1 MISSVGIPRAEQI
14 RFSLDMAKRRL
25 PSPEHADT
33 LSLKALRSLV
43 TGLLERAEQAEV
55 RLAKLES
62 ENVALRAENAELR
75 LENTRLKVEN
85 QLLRDEIARLKS
97 LPPRPPFRPS
107 GMDKAT
113 DIKSGDKQASKK
125 KPRGPKLDVK
135 RVSREE
141 ILRATIPAGS
151 RFKGYKGCF
160 VRELVL
166 SAELVHYRRECW
178 ITPDGKTVIAPLPT
192 GIMGGYGP
200 NLRRLCLMLHAQG
213 QVTTGRLMTL
223 LNDIGIEISK
233 RQVVRLLTKELDG
246 FVAEDAAVLHAGL
259 VSSTYVTVDDTGA
272 RHAHDNFYTTQ
283 IGGEHFT
290 VFRTTKS
297 KSRLNFLSLLRGN
310 YQDYVLNDA
319 AFDYLEERRGDPG
332 LVARLRTFELQG
344 FCNQV
349 PFLEYLAGKG
359 IDIFDRQGIGVL
371 AEAGLW
377 GSIRH
382 HGLLGDMVIVSD
394 DAGQFRV
401 GNHAL
406 CWVHSERLLQKLM
419 PAKPKEARSV
429 ALIRD
434 LVWRFYKMLKVW
446 KQKPLSQ
453 AIPGFRRRFDRIF
466 TLRTGYDALDALLVR
481 LHRRKAELLRVLE
494 RPEIPLHTN
503 ASENDLRSF
512 VTKRKISGGTMSR
525 DGRVARDTMLGL
537 MKTCQKLGLSFY
549 HYLGDR
555 FGIPASSPAMIASH
569 CGQAI
574 PPLAGLVAAKA

>member
-1 MISSVGIPRAEQI
+1 M
-14 RFSLDMAKRRL
+14 
-25 PSPEHADT
+25 
-33 LSLKALRSLV
+33 KALRSLV

-55 RLAKLES
+55 RLAKLE
-62 ENVALRAENAELR
+62 AENAALREENAALR

-85 QLLRDEIARLKS
+85 QLLRDEIARLKN

-113 DIKSGDKQASKK
+113 DDKPGVQQAGKK

-141 ILRATIPAGS
+141 VLRANVPSGS
-151 RFKGYKGCF
+151 RFKGYKSCF

-166 SAELVHYRRECW
+166 KAELVHYRRECW
-178 ITPDGKTVIAPLPT
+178 ITPDGKTVIAPLPA
-192 GIMGGYGP
+192 GIIGGYGP
-200 NLRRLCLMLHAQG
+200 NVRRLCLMLHAQG
-213 QVTTGRLMTL
+213 QVTTGRLATL
-223 LNDIGIEISK
+223 LNDVGVEISK
-233 RQVVRLLTKELDG
+233 RQIVRLLTKALDE

-259 VSSTYVTVDDTGA
+259 VSSSYVTVDDTGA
-272 RHAHDNFYTTQ
+272 RHAHGNFYTTQ
-283 IGGEHFT
+283 IGSDHFT

-310 YQDYVLNDA
+310 YRDYVLNDA
-319 AFDYLEERRGDPG
+319 AFEYLEERRGDPG
-332 LVARLRTFELQG
+332 LFARLRTFEPQG

-377 GSIRH
+377 GSLRH
-382 HGLLGDMVIVSD
+382 HGLLGDVVIVSD

-429 ALIRD
+429 TLIRD
-434 LVWRFYKMLKVW
+434 LIWRFYKALKAW
-446 KQKPLSQ
+446 KQKPSPQ

-466 TLRTGYDALDALLVR
+466 TLHTGYDALDQLLTR
-481 LHRRKAELLRVLE
+481 LHRRKDELLKVLE
-494 RPEIPLHTN
+494 YPHIPLHTN
-503 ASENDLRSF
+503 ASENDLRTF
-512 VTKRKISGGTMSR
+512 VTKRKISGGTLSR

-537 MKTCQKLGLSFY
+537 MKTCKKLGLSFY

-555 FGIPASSPAMIASH
+555 LGIS
-569 CGQAI
+569 GQTI